1 MKQSFNI
8 FKSEINNII
17 KETEVYKTAFSKESA
32 VTFSEQEDEQNNITG
47 YECRIECK
55 NGRVAVIRYDLTEK
69 NDFQRWSCKCFT
81 PSKIVSEGL
90 AVQLTGSDCFC
101 AQDAVLFAYMSA
113 YAYPVELMAKYGYRL
128 KKYINREL
136 FSKGYCMFYGSKVD
150 EGEAWWI
157 DYDQQ
162 GRYHAQRYLG
172 GKKGGEQE
180 LTTCNLFDIVLDI
193 LSCLHSSTEDY
204 RLQYIEKLRDYTL

>member
-17 KETEVYKTAFSKESA
+17 KKTEVYQTAFIKEIA

-47 YECRIECK
+47 YECRIECD
-55 NGRVAVIRYDLTEK
+55 NGRVAVIRYDLTAK

-90 AVQLTGSDCFC
+90 AVQLTDSDCVC

-113 YAYPVELMAKYGYRL
+113 YAYPVELMDKYGYRL
-128 KKYINREL
+128 KKYITREFFL
-136 FSKGYCMFYGSKVD
+136 KGYCMFYGSKVD

-157 DYDQQ
+157 DYDQH
-162 GRYHAQRYLG
+162 GRYHVQRYWG
-172 GKKGGEQE
+172 GKKGSEQE
-180 LTTCNLFDIVLDI
+180 LTTYNLFDIVLHI
-193 LSCLHSSTEDY
+193 LSLLHSCTEEY
-204 RLQYIEKLRDYTL
+204 RMQYIEKLWYDTL